1 MARAEHAGAGGP
13 GAGAL
18 WERGDPLADFALV
31 RRLDSGASG
40 EVWLA
45 RSLAGGQEVA
55 IKMVELDPA
64 VPELE
69 EELEN
74 EVAALSKCQS
84 EFVVQYFGSYRR
96 AGSNT
101 AWIVMEY
108 CDVGSLQDLLQYCLR
123 PFSEDECRA
132 ILASLVAALAY
143 LHAQG
148 IVHRDV
154 KAKNVLVNS
163 RGRVKLCDLGVSG
176 LLSSARPRRN
186 TAVGSPHWMA
196 PEVIVEA
203 DYDGRADVWSAGIT
217 LLELAEMEPPYV
229 DTAVGDL
236 LHAIPVVPPPTLAEP
251 QRWSPAMRSFLA
263 DCLTKDIQQRKSA
276 AELLKHP
283 FVARDVEAQRK
294 GDFATLVRTVEESVK
309 RIKWLKEL
317 EEEEAAATKVPAG
330 AQTNPPLQKK
340 QQQKQPEQQK
350 EERPVQQQP
359 QQQPQK
365 QKQQQPE
372 QQQQQQ
378 QQQSQPQPQ
387 QQQQQQ
393 QRLSQRLMQGVR
405 SSLTKL
411 AASTASA
418 STSSAGK
425 QSPTSTKDIASATPT
440 SKLAAASSTLP
451 LTPPLPPLPLTPPLP
466 PSTAIST
473 SGSTSSSSWRRDSS
487 SSKGASSGEA
497 VHQARQAKKK
507 SIVVSV
513 PVVRNPNADA
523 NSFSRPKSV
532 KLSVLGTMEQQPR
545 AEAPPQVPP
554 ESAAEAEAREKRA
567 AEIKERLLKMYSK
580 FDKEGNKGKETPS
593 AFDNFGKKSP
603 R

>member
-1 MARAEHAGAGGP
+1 MARAGGGGAVEV
-13 GAGAL
+13 L
-18 WERGDPLADFALV
+18 WENGDPLADFALV
-31 RRLDSGASG
+31 RRLDCGASG

-45 RSLAGGQEVA
+45 RSLAGGQDVA
-55 IKMVELDPA
+55 IKMVELDSD

-74 EVAALSKCQS
+74 EVAAMSRCQS
-84 EFVVQYFGSYRR
+84 QFVVQFLGAYRR

-101 AWIVMEY
+101 VWIVMEY

-154 KAKNVLVNS
+154 KAKNVLLNS
-163 RGRVKLCDLGVSG
+163 RGRIKLCDLGVSG
-176 LLSSARPRRN
+176 LLSHARPRRN

-236 LHAIPVVPPPTLAEP
+236 LHAIPVVPPPTFAEP
-251 QRWSPAMRSFLA
+251 QRWSAAMRSFLA
-263 DCLTKDIQQRKSA
+263 DCLSKDMQQRKSA
-276 AELLKHP
+276 GELLRHP
-283 FVARDVEAQRK
+283 FLARDVEAQRK
-294 GDFATLVRTVEESVK
+294 GDFSTLARTVEESVK

-317 EEEEAAATKVPAG
+317 EDEEAKAKEAK
-330 AQTNPPLQKK
+330 QPLK
-340 QQQKQPEQQK
+340 QEQKQEQK
-350 EERPVQQQP
+350 EPLKQEQILQQP
-359 QQQPQK
+359 H
-365 QKQQQPE
+365 
-372 QQQQQQ
+372 
-378 QQQSQPQPQ
+378 QQQSQQQSQLQQQP
-387 QQQQQQ
+387 QQQQQ
-393 QRLSQRLMQGVR
+393 QRLSHRLMQGVR

-411 AASTASA
+411 AASTANA

-425 QSPTSTKDIASATPT
+425 QAASAAKDMPPAVPSAAPT
-440 SKLAAASSTLP
+440 SKPAAAPSTPLP
-451 LTPPLPPLPLTPPLP
+451 PPLPA
-466 PSTAIST
+466 SST
-473 SGSTSSSSWRRDSS
+473 SGSASSSSWRRESS
-487 SSKGASSGEA
+487 SNKQASAAAGAAASASEA

-513 PVVRNPNADA
+513 PVVRNTNADA
-523 NSFSRPKSV
+523 SKAARPKSV
-532 KLSVLGTMEQQPR
+532 KLSALGTMEQQPP
-545 AEAPPQVPP
+545 AEAPPQVSS
-554 ESAAEAEAREKRA
+554 ETAAQAEAREKRA

-580 FDKEGNKGKETPS
+580 FDKEANKGKETPS
-593 AFDNFGKKSP
+593 TFDNFGKAKTA